1 MVKPQQVT
9 IAAGS
14 AKAASEKHT
23 ERCAAANLAVARLR
37 GPCPFRCLRSD
48 DECPQQLALRYPAPA
63 DGDLGLASD
72 IRLASIGANA

>member
-1 MVKPQQVT
+1 MVKPQLVT
-9 IAAGS
+9 TAASS

-48 DECPQQLALRYPAPA
+48 DEYPQQLALRYPAPA
-63 DGDLGLASD
+63 DGDLGAGLGYSLGLH
-72 IRLASIGANA
+72 RC